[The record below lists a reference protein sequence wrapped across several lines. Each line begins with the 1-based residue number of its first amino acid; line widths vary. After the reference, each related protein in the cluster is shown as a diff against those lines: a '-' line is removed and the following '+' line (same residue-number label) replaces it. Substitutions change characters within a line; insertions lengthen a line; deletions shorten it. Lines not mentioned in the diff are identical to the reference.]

1 MIDIDAA
8 VRAMRD
14 ADPVPDP
21 ESLRRFMV
29 DGAVFLDATKERTM
43 EIQTDFDAVETQ
55 KTPVPLWRRAMP
67 ALVAAAVVI
76 LVGAAILL
84 LARDTEPDV
93 AGIPQTS
100 SEPTATYTGGACD
113 YDGPSEF
120 ALNTQPTFTVINES
134 ETTEV
139 GFSLW
144 KFPEGVTPE
153 EILEQGIFEF
163 VTPFNSPSFI
173 LPPTAIGEPGT
184 LRAFLDS
191 PGQWGISCF
200 DQSGGENVSDNYVTM
215 FTVNG

>member
-1 MIDIDAA
+1 
-8 VRAMRD
+8 
-14 ADPVPDP
+14 
-21 ESLRRFMV
+21 
-29 DGAVFLDATKERTM
+29 M
-43 EIQTDFDAVETQ
+43 EIPTELEATETEE
-55 KTPVPLWRRAMP
+55 TPVPMWRKAMP

-93 AGIPQTS
+93 AGIPQSTS
-100 SEPTATYTGGACD
+100 SEPTATYTGGGACD

-120 ALNTQPTFTVINES
+120 ALNSQPTFTVINES

-163 VTPFNSPSFI
+163 VTLGNSPSYI
-173 LPPTAIGEPGT
+173 APPTAIGEPRT
-184 LRAFLDS
+184 LRVFFDS
-191 PGQWGISCF
+191 PGQWGINCF
-200 DQSGGENVSDNYVTM
+200 DQSGGDDDGSDNYVTM